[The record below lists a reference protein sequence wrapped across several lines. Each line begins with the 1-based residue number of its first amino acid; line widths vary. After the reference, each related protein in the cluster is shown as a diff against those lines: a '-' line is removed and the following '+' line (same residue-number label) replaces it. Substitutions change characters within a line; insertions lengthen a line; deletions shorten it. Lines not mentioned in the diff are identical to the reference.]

1 MLPMQVTDLL
11 YQKHTQLERM
21 AAEKAAQQLT
31 MEREIDTA
39 REYAER
45 NHRSETPVLDMS
57 FVTALL
63 LNPVLQTDA
72 LRHRAH
78 FFETTE

>member
-1 MLPMQVTDLL
+1 MPSVQVTDLL

-31 MEREIDTA
+31 MEREVATA

-45 NHRSETPVLDMS
+45 NHRSAHPVLHIVPGS
-57 FVTALL
+57 TL
-63 LNPVLQTDA
+63 PVV
-72 LRHRAH
+72 HRVLKCH
-78 FFETTE
+78 MQHT